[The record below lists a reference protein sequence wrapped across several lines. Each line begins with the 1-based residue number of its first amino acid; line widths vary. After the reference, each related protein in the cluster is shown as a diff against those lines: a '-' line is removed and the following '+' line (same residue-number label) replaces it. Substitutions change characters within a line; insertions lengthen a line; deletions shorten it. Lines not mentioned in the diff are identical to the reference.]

1 MKQGSVWVVEAVLL
15 LLLEFYSNAQLW
27 PQVLANATSFSF
39 TAHHGCCHSMKLPVF
54 THTHTRYS
62 TMVSLP
68 WTFTHMISSAWTTF
82 HPLPCFACL
91 APNCPSKQPRLSP
104 LLGSIPGSSPGQV
117 STCFV
122 SAPGT
127 CLLYCSYPSVHVFS
141 SSPLQNTQWV
151 CCDRLKNW
159 KFKSR
164 EKGQG
169 SKQAMEVW
177 SSGNF

>member
-1 MKQGSVWVVEAVLL
+1 MLSSDARFWLMLPLSASMLTMYV
-15 LLLEFYSNAQLW
+15 
-27 PQVLANATSFSF
+27 ATPWNFLCL
-39 TAHHGCCHSMKLPVF
+39 H
-54 THTHTRYS
+54 THTHTHTHPYS
-62 TMVSLP
+62 IMVSLL
-68 WTFTHMISSAWTTF
+68 WTLIHMISSAWTTF

-104 LLGSIPGSSPGQV
+104 LLGSIPGSSLGQV

-122 SAPGT
+122 SVPGT
-127 CLLYCSYPSVHVFS
+127 SLLYCSYPSCPYVFIIPTPEHTS
-141 SSPLQNTQWV
+141 LLWLPKEL
-151 CCDRLKNW
+151 

-169 SKQAMEVW
+169 SKQAMEAW

>member
-1 MKQGSVWVVEAVLL
+1 MLSSDPRFWLMLPLSASLL
-15 LLLEFYSNAQLW
+15 TMDVAIPWNFLCS
-27 PQVLANATSFSF
+27 
-39 TAHHGCCHSMKLPVF
+39 
-54 THTHTRYS
+54 HTHTRYS

-104 LLGSIPGSSPGQV
+104 LLGSIPGSSLGQV

-127 CLLYCSYPSVHVFS
+127 CLLHCSYPSVHVFS